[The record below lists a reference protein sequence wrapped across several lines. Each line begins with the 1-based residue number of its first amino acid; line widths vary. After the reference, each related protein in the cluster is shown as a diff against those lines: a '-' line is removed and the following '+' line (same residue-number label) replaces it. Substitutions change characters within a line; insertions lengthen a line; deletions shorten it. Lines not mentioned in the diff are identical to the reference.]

1 VDLVLCHTT
10 ADFDTL
16 GAAVGL
22 AHQQPGSRIVLPGGA
37 HPGVQQF
44 LALHRDAY
52 PLIERRAVEPQRLR
66 SLTLVD
72 AQQRHRFGPAA
83 VWIDLALAAGLPLVI
98 YDHHVAAHS
107 DIPVLPDQ
115 RRVEAVGAVT
125 TLVVE
130 ALQQAHD
137 QTLTGAEATAMAL
150 GIHSDT
156 GSLTYDLTTA
166 RDARALAW
174 LLEQGASLEMVAEFA
189 QPSLTPAL
197 QALLPQALEHIQT
210 QVCGDYTLAWVYL
223 ALPAYQPGLSTLTER
238 LTTLVDCDALLLA
251 ASHAGRSAET
261 TLTVVGRLRG
271 RLAAA
276 AEEGTPHLGHL
287 FEPWGGGGHRTA
299 ASLSYATADPEPVL
313 ATLVDQLQAQLPTP
327 LQARDLMSAPVRT
340 ILPHTTIHEAQRILL
355 RYGHAGLS
363 VVDDQG
369 TLVGVI
375 SRRDLDLADHHGFSH
390 APVKGYMTTPVRTIA
405 PTTPLSTIEALMTTY
420 DIGRLPVLE
429 GRQLVGIVTRTDLLR
444 HRHRKGYTSVPSDWG
459 MGTAG
464 TMVAP
469 PPAAVLV
476 QRLARHLSPVVWQI
490 LQHMAAAAQQ
500 RGWHLYLVGG
510 AVRDVLR
517 WEGTASQ
524 GKLWLP
530 DIDLVVDGFAQAAT
544 EGAGVELAQTM
555 KQAYPDVQLQVHGR
569 FQTAALVWSV
579 VEAGKPAQKLLID
592 VATARTEFYPYPA
605 ANPEVEAS
613 SIRQDL
619 YRRDFTIN
627 AMAIRLTPPQAGLL
641 LDYFGG
647 LDDLQQRQVR
657 VLHANSFIEDP
668 TRMFRAVR
676 FTVRLGFTLDGQT
689 RQYIHHAIES
699 GIYTQLQEQ
708 VVNLPALQ
716 VRLKQELRYIL
727 AASYWQ
733 PALHLLDQLG
743 ALRCLHDGLRLTPD
757 LWRQIGRIGRWVD
770 HFGWQHTCPPW
781 QMRLEVLLATLP
793 EEQRGMA
800 AAALQLGAESQE
812 RQRTLAEVEERLQ
825 AALAQPLSPSQI
837 YRLLHPLPVA
847 TLLLVSVRHP
857 RPVGRQVWAYLTRWA
872 HRRAPLNGHD
882 LKAMGY
888 RPGPQ
893 FRHILDDL
901 LAAILDGQITTAAD
915 ATHYVAEHYPLPRA
929 DAKS

>member
-1 VDLVLCHTT
+1 MDLVLCHTT

-22 AHQQPGSRIVLPGGA
+22 AHQQPGARIVLPGGA
-37 HPGVQQF
+37 HPGVQRF

-52 PLIERRAVEPQRLR
+52 PLIERRAVEPQQVR
-66 SLTLVD
+66 SLALVD

-83 VWIDLALAAGLPLVI
+83 IWIDLALEAGLPIMI
-98 YDHHVAAHS
+98 YDHHVTTPS
-107 DIPVLPDQ
+107 DIPLTPAQ
-115 RRVEAVGAVT
+115 RRVEPVGAVT

-130 ALQQAHD
+130 ELQHAN

-150 GIHSDT
+150 GIHGDT

-174 LLEQGASLEMVAEFA
+174 LMEQGASLELVAEFA
-189 QPSLTPAL
+189 QPALTPAL
-197 QALLPQALEHIQT
+197 QTLLPEALEQMHT
-210 QVCGDYTLAWVYL
+210 QDCGNYTVAWVH
-223 ALPAYQPGLSTLTER
+223 LPLSTYQPGLSTLTER
-238 LTTLVDCDALLLA
+238 LTTLVDCDVLMLA
-251 ASHAGRSAET
+251 ASYGDRNGET
-261 TLTVVGRLRG
+261 SLTVVGRLRG
-271 RLAAA
+271 RLAATPA
-276 AEEGTPHLGHL
+276 ADSPHLGHL
-287 FEPWGGGGHRTA
+287 FRPWGGGGHRTA
-299 ASLSYATADPEPVL
+299 ASLSCTTPTPEQVIDTLIAD
-313 ATLVDQLQAQLPTP
+313 LQAQLPTP

-375 SRRDLDLADHHGFSH
+375 SRRDLDLAVHHGLSH
-390 APVKGYMTTPVRTIA
+390 APVKGYMTTAVRTIT
-405 PTTPLSTIEALMTTY
+405 PTTNLSTIEALMTTY
-420 DIGRLPVLE
+420 DIGRLPVLDGE
-429 GRQLVGIVTRTDLLR
+429 QLVGIVTRADLLR
-444 HRHRKGYTSVPSDWG
+444 QRHQTGYTSAPSDWG
-459 MGTAG
+459 LGVEGAMA
-464 TMVAP
+464 VP

-476 QRLARHLSPVVWQI
+476 QQLAHHLSPAVWQI
-490 LQHMAAAAQQ
+490 LQHMAAAAQK

-517 WEGTASQ
+517 WEHTSHQGESSQ
-524 GKLWLP
+524 ETRWLP

-544 EGAGVELAQTM
+544 EGAGVELAQAM
-555 KQAYPDVQLQVHGR
+555 KQTYPDLQLQVHGR

-579 VEAGKPAQKLLID
+579 AKAGQPPQKLMMD

-647 LDDLQQRQVR
+647 LDDLQQQQVR

-676 FTVRLGFTLDGQT
+676 FAVRLGFTLDDQT
-689 RQYIHHAIES
+689 RQYIHHAIDS
-699 GIYTQLQEQ
+699 GIYTQLQQ
-708 VVNLPALQ
+708 QMVNLPALQ

-727 AASYWQ
+727 AAPYWQ

-743 ALRCLHDGLRLTPD
+743 ALRCLQDGLRLTPA
-757 LWRQIGRIGRWVD
+757 LWRQLGRIGRWVE
-770 HFGWQHTCPPW
+770 HFGWQQNCPPW

-793 EEQRGMA
+793 TDQRTA
-800 AAALQLGAESQE
+800 VAAALQLAEESQE
-812 RQRTLAEVEERLQ
+812 RQRTLDDVETQLQ
-825 AALAQPLSPSQI
+825 WALAQPLSPSQI
-837 YRLLHPLPVA
+837 YRLLRPLPVA
-847 TLLLVSVRHP
+847 TLLLASVRHP
-857 RPVGRQVWAYLTRWA
+857 RPVGQQVWAYLTRWA
-872 HRRAPLNGHD
+872 DRHAPLNGHD
-882 LKAMGY
+882 LKIMGY

-893 FRHILDDL
+893 FRLILDDL
-901 LAAILDGQITTAAD
+901 LAATLDGQVTTPTEAKQ
-915 ATHYVAEHYPLPRA
+915 YVANHHPPA
-929 DAKS
+929 NP